1 MKKILFTIII
11 ILLLV
16 FLVFISI
23 NPNGA
28 VWMKNVKEWIET
40 RGWQNLYESI
50 KQFLSAQLL
59 SPNRPAI
66 VDRSTLN
73 FSLLNFTIMSLTIV
87 TLFYFILRQDCS
99 IYANMTLLLNLIIY
113 IVTSNF
119 TGNMVW
125 YDKYT
130 IWMFIIYCLGMVLQ
144 YKQLKK

>member
-1 MKKILFTIII
+1 MKKILLITII
-11 ILLLV
+11 ILLLIS
-16 FLVFISI
+16 LGFIFI
-23 NPNGA
+23 NPSGA

-40 RGWQNLYESI
+40 YDWQNLYESV
-50 KQFLSAQLL
+50 KWFLSAQLL

-73 FSLLNFTIMSLTIV
+73 FPLLNFTIMSLTIV
-87 TLFYFILRQDCS
+87 TLFYFILRQDYS

-125 YDKYT
+125 YNKYT
-130 IWMFIIYCLGMVLQ
+130 IWMLIIYCLGVGLQ

>member
-16 FLVFISI
+16 SLGFISI
-23 NPNGA
+23 NPSGA
-28 VWMKNVKEWIET
+28 VWIKNIKEWIET
-40 RGWQNLYESI
+40 RDWYGLYESI

-59 SPNRPAI
+59 SPERPAI

-113 IVTSNF
+113 IVTQNF

-130 IWMFIIYCLGMVLQ
+130 IWMVIIYCLGMGLQ